1 MSDFFLLLFISA
13 IPFMAMARPRD
24 LSCHALLG
32 SQVLGGS
39 REALRRGGATAGYAS
54 QPRRCEGAG
63 SRRGLWGPGDRKMGR
78 SGPIG
83 KQGPIWVRK
92 YLGPGRCRF
101 SWGYFLIE
109 WKYMGDAKEKM
120 ANGYPPMVGSLP
132 SRPCPGESFHIISQ
146 AISMNVQMVTIVYHC
161 PRKKTYNPSYPT
173 KRGYST
179 QLYPIYI
186 YSYILLLIPN
196 YIPII
201 SPDHIG
207 GFHAP

>member
-1 MSDFFLLLFISA
+1 MHCS
-13 IPFMAMARPRD
+13 
-24 LSCHALLG
+24 
-32 SQVLGGS
+32 VLRSWVEAEKLCAEEGLQLATPHS
-39 REALRRGGATAGYAS
+39 REDVKARAL
-54 QPRRCEGAG
+54 GAG
-63 SRRGLWGPGDRKMGR
+63 SGDRKMGR

-186 YSYILLLIPN
+186 Y
-196 YIPII
+196 IPIYYY
-201 SPDHIG
+201 
-207 GFHAP
+207 